1 MSIKSILLKPSREY
15 KLYKAAKDNCSVPPG
30 HYYSPDVNIEEV
42 KKSEKELWN
51 NKEVVND
58 VDLNTAEQIDLIKE
72 FEKYYSELP
81 FKDEKQEGLRYYFK
95 NTYYSYTDAISLYS
109 FLRHY
114 QPKEIIEVG
123 SGFSS
128 AVMLDTKDKFNLAY
142 NLTFIEPFP
151 VRLKSLLTKKDTG
164 GTKIIE
170 SGVQQVPIAEFKKLS
185 KGDILFIDS
194 THISK
199 TGSDVNYL
207 LFEVFPALQ
216 SGVLIHI
223 HDVFSSFEYPKKWVY
238 QGMSLNEDYILRA
251 FLMNNNA
258 YKIKLFTHYL
268 HTHHKEAY
276 TNMPLCYKNPGGN
289 IWIEKV

>member
-1 MSIKSILLKPSREY
+1 MNLKSIFTKPLREY
-15 KLYKAAKDNCSVPPG
+15 KLYKAAKENCSVPPG
-30 HYYSPDVNIEEV
+30 HYYSPDVNIKEV
-42 KKSEKELWN
+42 KQQEKAVWN
-51 NKEVVND
+51 NKEKVND
-58 VDLNTAEQIDLIKE
+58 VDLNTQGQIDLIKE

-81 FKDEKQEGLRYYFK
+81 FTDEPQSGFRYHFK
-95 NTYYSYTDAISLYS
+95 NTYYSYTDAITLYS

-114 QPKEIIEVG
+114 QPKNIIEVG

-128 AVMLDTKDKFNLAY
+128 ALMLDTKDKFKLDC

-151 VRLKSLLTKKDTG
+151 VRLRSLLTEEDKNSY
-164 GTKIIE
+164 KIIE
-170 SGVQQVPIAEFKKLS
+170 SGVQDVAVEEFKKLG

-194 THISK
+194 TRISK
-199 TGSDVNYL
+199 TGSDVNYI

-223 HDVFSSFEYPKKWVY
+223 HDVFSSFEYPKSWVY

-258 YKIKLFTHYL
+258 YQIKMFPHYL
-268 HTHHKEAY
+268 HTHYPDAY
-276 TNMPLCYKNPGGN
+276 KNMPLFYKNHGGN
-289 IWIEKV
+289 IWIEKI